1 MRALTSTTP
10 PAVPTSAP
18 GTRQRFPRALLLGIA
33 ALGALS
39 LAACAPEPGEAP
51 ASPAPTTSAPA
62 PAPETPSAP
71 EPSAAPGAG
80 ALEAPLVL
88 PACNAL
94 VTPEQAVELGEPR
107 YEALDAETSDRLAGV
122 AREGALGPAAN
133 AALDAA
139 SEVRQCSWGVPNSG
153 SLTTLFVAVL
163 SPEVR
168 DDFRAALDASDFEKR
183 TEGEAT
189 GYALTTE
196 NGIAVTTQWYLFE
209 GDVWVAE
216 VGRPEHRFAGAALA
230 AVRAAN
236 AE

>member
-1 MRALTSTTP
+1 MRASISTAP
-10 PAVPTSAP
+10 PAVLTSAH
-18 GTRQRFPRALLLGIA
+18 GARQRFPRALLLGIA
-33 ALGALS
+33 ALGVLG

-62 PAPETPSAP
+62 PETLSAP
-71 EPSAAPGAG
+71 EPPAEPKTG

-107 YEALDAETSDRLAGV
+107 YEELDAETSDRLAGV
-122 AREGALGPAAN
+122 ARDGAMGPAAN

-139 SEVRQCSWGVPNSG
+139 TEIRQCSWGVPNSG

-196 NGIAVTTQWYLFE
+196 NGIAVTTQWYLFS

-230 AVRAAN
+230 AVQAAN